1 MQELKVISLSHKQ
14 IPLEVIGQ
22 FHVEADRVDAILAD
36 IRHRYLIDEIF
47 YLSTC
52 NRIELVFVFN
62 AYLCSGL
69 STQLLQEFFQGEAEE
84 FPETIKSVLEI
95 HHGLDALRHLM
106 RVGSSL
112 ESMLVGEQEIITQ
125 LRKAYE
131 TSTQLGHTGDLL
143 RLGMKKVVETA
154 KKCFSK
160 TGISSNPV
168 SVAFLAWQKLK
179 NAGLKPEDPVLLV
192 GAGQTMGNVARFMR
206 KFGCTDVTV
215 ANRSLENAQSLA
227 QNWNAIALEELSAK
241 QRVVRALVV
250 CTGAQEPVITP
261 EVFDALTGGQPFRG
275 VVVDLGLPADVDA
288 SIPANH
294 PLTYID
300 MVALKREADANVQ
313 KRLMEVDAC
322 ESIIERGL
330 EEFELN
336 YQHRQVEI
344 AMREIPAKIK
354 EIKATALGDIF
365 ASDLENLDEHSVEVL
380 IRILDYMEKKYI
392 SVPMKMA
399 REVIMDSVQKN

>member
-1 MQELKVISLSHKQ
+1 M
-14 IPLEVIGQ
+14 
-22 FHVEADRVDAILAD
+22 
-36 IRHRYLIDEIF
+36 
-47 YLSTC
+47 
-52 NRIELVFVFN
+52 
-62 AYLCSGL
+62 
-69 STQLLQEFFQGEAEE
+69 
-84 FPETIKSVLEI
+84 
-95 HHGLDALRHLM
+95 
-106 RVGSSL
+106 
-112 ESMLVGEQEIITQ
+112 
-125 LRKAYE
+125 
-131 TSTQLGHTGDLL
+131 
-143 RLGMKKVVETA
+143 
-154 KKCFSK
+154 
-160 TGISSNPV
+160 
-168 SVAFLAWQKLK
+168 
-179 NAGLKPEDPVLLV
+179 
-192 GAGQTMGNVARFMR
+192 
-206 KFGCTDVTV
+206 
-215 ANRSLENAQSLA
+215 
-227 QNWNAIALEELSAK
+227 
-241 QRVVRALVV
+241 RALVV
-250 CTGAQEPVITP
+250 CTGAQDPVITP

-365 ASDLENLDEHSVEVL
+365 ARDLENLDEHSVEVL